1 MNIEQLKAKFPGVEI
16 YTLTVSNRQGAP
28 LTVHLRE
35 MDRLAYKTVSALIAK
50 DELFS
55 WSIID
60 MFFASLTLNG
70 VNDTFFLEKGS
81 SHSYQGKTEFI
92 FSFKSFIIEY

>member
-50 DELFS
+50 DELMGVESFLRTLCVEGDVEA
-55 WSIID
+55 II
-60 MFFASLTLNG
+60 
-70 VNDTFFLEKGS
+70 NDFKALRSAAMTILPMLS
-81 SHSYQGKTEFI
+81 TEAGEL
-92 FSFKSFIIEY
+92 KKN

>member
-50 DELFS
+50 DELMGVESFLRTLCVEGDVEA
-55 WSIID
+55 IIND
-60 MFFASLTLNG
+60 FKALRSAAMTILPMLTSEAGELKKN
-70 VNDTFFLEKGS
+70 
-81 SHSYQGKTEFI
+81 
-92 FSFKSFIIEY
+92 

>member
-50 DELFS
+50 DELMGVESFLRTLCVDGDVEA
-55 WSIID
+55 II
-60 MFFASLTLNG
+60 
-70 VNDTFFLEKGS
+70 NDFKALRSAAMTILPMLS
-81 SHSYQGKTEFI
+81 TEAGEL
-92 FSFKSFIIEY
+92 KKN

>member
-16 YTLTVSNRQGAP
+16 YTLTVVNRQGAP

-50 DELFS
+50 DELMGVESFLRTLCVEGDVEA
-55 WSIID
+55 II
-60 MFFASLTLNG
+60 
-70 VNDTFFLEKGS
+70 NDFKALRSAAMTILPMLS
-81 SHSYQGKTEFI
+81 TEAGEL
-92 FSFKSFIIEY
+92 KKN

>member
-50 DELFS
+50 DELMGVESFLRTLCVEGDVEA
-55 WSIID
+55 IINYFKALRSAA
-60 MFFASLTLNG
+60 MTILPMLS
-70 VNDTFFLEKGS
+70 
-81 SHSYQGKTEFI
+81 TEAGEL
-92 FSFKSFIIEY
+92 KKN

>member
-16 YTLTVSNRQGAP
+16 YTLTVVNRQGSP

-50 DELFS
+50 DELMGVESFLRTLCVEGDVEA
-55 WSIID
+55 II
-60 MFFASLTLNG
+60 
-70 VNDTFFLEKGS
+70 NDFKALRSAAMTILPMLS
-81 SHSYQGKTEFI
+81 TEAGEL
-92 FSFKSFIIEY
+92 KKN

>member
-16 YTLTVSNRQGAP
+16 YTLTVTNRQGAP

-50 DELFS
+50 DELMGVESFLRTLCVEGDVEA
-55 WSIID
+55 II
-60 MFFASLTLNG
+60 
-70 VNDTFFLEKGS
+70 NDFKALRSAAMTILPMLS
-81 SHSYQGKTEFI
+81 TEAGEL
-92 FSFKSFIIEY
+92 KKN

>member
-50 DELFS
+50 DELMGVESFLRTLCGEGDVEA
-55 WSIID
+55 II
-60 MFFASLTLNG
+60 
-70 VNDTFFLEKGS
+70 NDFNALRSAAMTILPMLS
-81 SHSYQGKTEFI
+81 TEAGEL
-92 FSFKSFIIEY
+92 KKN